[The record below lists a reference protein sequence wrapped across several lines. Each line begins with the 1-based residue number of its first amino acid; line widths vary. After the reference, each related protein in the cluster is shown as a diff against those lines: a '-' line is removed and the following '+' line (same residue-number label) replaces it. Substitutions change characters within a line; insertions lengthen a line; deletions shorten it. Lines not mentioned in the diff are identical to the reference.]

1 MVLVCK
7 FTIELRSDKH
17 TIFTV
22 MDATEVDSML
32 QTWVIRRSLDGR
44 DLCWRDV
51 YGGHDKSLSHG
62 WWILGAHIS
71 ALHRAAVVICCLI
84 VEQRPSGRDA
94 DIIRTR
100 LRITGSPRGR
110 EQDQPSKHK
119 VVFLEMSTCLVEVG
133 NFSPLGDRET
143 KSNADNSRLAHCQ
156 GEERK
161 EFRRFLP
168 LFRGRLGKMW
178 PEDILNCCQLGQI
191 FLCLTFLR
199 WRDKKEIELLGV
211 QIVQM
216 PGH

>member
-71 ALHRAAVVICCLI
+71 TLHRAAVVICCLI

-119 VVFLEMSTCLVEVG
+119 VVFLEMSTCLVEAS
-133 NFSPLGDRET
+133 NFSPLVTEKPEVMQTILGLHIARE
-143 KSNADNSRLAHCQ
+143 
-156 GEERK
+156 
-161 EFRRFLP
+161 
-168 LFRGRLGKMW
+168 
-178 PEDILNCCQLGQI
+178 
-191 FLCLTFLR
+191 
-199 WRDKKEIELLGV
+199 KKERNSGGFCPFSGTSGENVTWGHPQLLPIGSNFPLSDISPV
-211 QIVQM
+211 AR
-216 PGH
+216 